1 MSTVILSLIG
11 MGFSIFG
18 LELLKGFNVFPFI
31 KSDGVGVGVMAI
43 FGWELSIGF
52 NVSTFIKSVG
62 ASVGVSLSDLKACT
76 AGGPLVGMS
85 A

>member
-43 FGWELSIGF
+43 FGLELSIGF
-52 NVSTFIKSVG
+52 NVFPFIKSVG
-62 ASVGVSLSDLKACT
+62 ASVGVDVL
-76 AGGPLVGMS
+76 P
-85 A
+85 

>member
-1 MSTVILSLIG
+1 MSSTRAGALCLARYSLCFASDPSLSPA
-11 MGFSIFG
+11 S
-18 LELLKGFNVFPFI
+18 